1 LNDAIWRPRDGLPLR
16 QLVPRVWGE
25 QVEGTGVAEL
35 TLHDVE
41 WFAERGHPLLVLG
54 VVDRPNEYLTVALS
68 TGDAQALAITPGC
81 DGVERLRLFGLV
93 ETMLNQLDA
102 HLTGVEF
109 TVGPTR
115 SLQAT
120 LHIATGHD
128 EFTVPAN
135 FADAVALGCRAAV
148 PLTMSDAELA
158 QAVGTATAQTRATR
172 EESGDAI
179 RAFVETLDL
188 GWIDTGG
195 EFPAGS
201 R

>member
-1 LNDAIWRPRDGLPLR
+1 
-16 QLVPRVWGE
+16 
-25 QVEGTGVAEL
+25 VAEL

-54 VVDRPNEYLTVALS
+54 VVDRPNEFLTVALS

-81 DGVERLRLFGLV
+81 AGLERLRLFGLV
-93 ETMLNQLDA
+93 ETMLSQLDA

-109 TVGPTR
+109 TVGPAR

-120 LHIATGHD
+120 LRIATDYD

-148 PLTMSDAELA
+148 PLTMSDTELA
-158 QAVGTATAQTRATR
+158 AAVGTTNARTRTARD
-172 EESGDAI
+172 ESGDAI

-188 GWIDTGG
+188 GWIDAGG
-195 EFPAGS
+195 ESPAGN